1 MFFITLHNLYC
12 LIKQLFSQ
20 LFIFHYFILIN
31 IDTEQLDF
39 SDEFSTFIRWFGD
52 VDINNYL
59 ISNDIYGQHLNS
71 HTFIY
76 QIVNNLPED
85 LVKRKIIQLD
95 KSQGDSDLSGEDL
108 QTLRSS
114 LLKLINLHYR
124 RYKRNHKRK
133 LTTNSFH
140 ISYSWNSIS

>member
-1 MFFITLHNLYC
+1 M
-12 LIKQLFSQ
+12 
-20 LFIFHYFILIN
+20 
-31 IDTEQLDF
+31 EQLDF

-71 HTFIY
+71 RTFIY

-108 QTLRSS
+108 QSLRSS
-114 LLKLINLHYR
+114 LLKLIKPHYR
-124 RYKRNHKRK
+124 RYKITQECK

-140 ISYSWNSIS
+140 FSYFWNKIS

>member
-1 MFFITLHNLYC
+1 MLENDLA
-12 LIKQLFSQ
+12 LIRSLPSDKFS
-20 LFIFHYFILIN
+20 N
-31 IDTEQLDF
+31 
-39 SDEFSTFIRWFGD
+39 FIRWFGD

-59 ISNDIYGQHLNS
+59 ISNDITGQHLNS
-71 HTFIY
+71 RKFIC

-85 LVKRKIIQLD
+85 IIKRKIIQLD

-114 LLKLINLHYR
+114 LLKLIKPHYR
-124 RYKRNHKRK
+124 QYKRRQERK

-140 ISYSWNSIS
+140 FSYSWNSIS

>member
-1 MFFITLHNLYC
+1 M
-12 LIKQLFSQ
+12 FSQ

-71 HTFIY
+71 RTFIY

-108 QTLRSS
+108 QSLRSS
-114 LLKLINLHYR
+114 LLKLIKPHYR
-124 RYKRNHKRK
+124 RYKITQERK

-140 ISYSWNSIS
+140 FSYFWNKIS

>member
-1 MFFITLHNLYC
+1 M
-12 LIKQLFSQ
+12 FSQ
-20 LFIFHYFILIN
+20 LFIFHFFILIN

-71 HTFIY
+71 RTFIY

-108 QTLRSS
+108 QSLRSS
-114 LLKLINLHYR
+114 LLKLIKPHYR
-124 RYKRNHKRK
+124 RYKITQECKFM
-133 LTTNSFH
+133 TNSFH
-140 ISYSWNSIS
+140 FSYFWN

>member
-1 MFFITLHNLYC
+1 M
-12 LIKQLFSQ
+12 FSQ

-39 SDEFSTFIRWFGD
+39 SDEFATFIRWFGD

-71 HTFIY
+71 RTFIY

-85 LVKRKIIQLD
+85 LVKRKIIHLD

-108 QTLRSS
+108 QSLRSS
-114 LLKLINLHYR
+114 LLKLIKPHYR
-124 RYKRNHKRK
+124 RYKITQERK

-140 ISYSWNSIS
+140 FSYFWNKIS

>member
-1 MFFITLHNLYC
+1 M
-12 LIKQLFSQ
+12 FSQ

-108 QTLRSS
+108 QSLRSS
-114 LLKLINLHYR
+114 LLKLIKPHYR
-124 RYKRNHKRK
+124 RYKITQER
-133 LTTNSFH
+133 
-140 ISYSWNSIS
+140 